1 VTRLFLAC
9 TPRTGNTWFRSSFA
23 HLTGIVNWSAYFP
36 GDVPW
41 ELLPQDVSLSMHWHR
56 TLPFE
61 GFLRQYG
68 FRIMVMARHPLDV
81 LLSILSYAQR
91 NEEAT
96 RKWLYSEC
104 GDERT
109 LVGATPTSDAF
120 VHYALGWR
128 AATLFNVSVAWASRA
143 AVHVH
148 YERLVQTP
156 HEEFGRICTALGME
170 QRVDVDTVV
179 GLYTPD
185 AMRAAVPNHYWQ
197 GAPGL
202 WKRLIVPELATAIR
216 ERHPA
221 AFETF
226 GYECDPDPGLTV
238 EQAAANWAALRPA

>member
-1 VTRLFLAC
+1 M
-9 TPRTGNTWFRSSFA
+9 
-23 HLTGIVNWSAYFP
+23 SAYFP

-41 ELLPQDVSLSMHWHR
+41 EQLPQDVSLSMHWHR

-91 NEEAT
+91 DEEGT

-109 LVGATPTSDAF
+109 LVGAPDQRRLRALRARARARRRCSTSAWPGRRAPRSTSTTSGWCRPRTRNSGACARRWGWSSGSMSTRSWGSTRPTRCARP
-120 VHYALGWR
+120 L
-128 AATLFNVSVAWASRA
+128 
-143 AVHVH
+143 
-148 YERLVQTP
+148 Q
-156 HEEFGRICTALGME
+156 
-170 QRVDVDTVV
+170 
-179 GLYTPD
+179 
-185 AMRAAVPNHYWQ
+185 NHYWQ

-202 WKRLIVPELATAIR
+202 WKRLIVPSGRRDPRAA
-216 ERHPA
+216 PA

-226 GYECDPDPGLTV
+226 GYACDPTPV
-238 EQAAANWAALRPA
+238 

>member
-1 VTRLFLAC
+1 MT
-9 TPRTGNTWFRSSFA
+9 
-23 HLTGIVNWSAYFP
+23 SAP
-36 GDVPW
+36 
-41 ELLPQDVSLSMHWHR
+41 
-56 TLPFE
+56 
-61 GFLRQYG
+61 
-68 FRIMVMARHPLDV
+68 
-81 LLSILSYAQR
+81 
-91 NEEAT
+91 
-96 RKWLYSEC
+96 
-104 GDERT
+104 

-128 AATLFNVSVAWASRA
+128 AATLFNVSVAWAPRA

-202 WKRLIVPELATAIR
+202 WKRLIVPELASAIR

-221 AFETF
+221 AFEAF
-226 GYECDPDPGLTV
+226 GYACDPDPRLTV